1 MSDLIDFALRE
12 SYPNL
17 FATIKQSVD
26 AGDSVADIELA
37 VALLGYGDLIC
48 TAARHEAELLIKQR
62 DDAASQQSSVDG
74 GDPCQTCAQ
83 VDCLGTRCS
92 TNTFGG
98 S

>member
-12 SYPNL
+12 GYPNL
-17 FATIKQSVD
+17 FEHIKAMVD
-26 AGDSVADIELA
+26 HGSNGVDVELA

-74 GDPCQTCAQ
+74 GDPCQTCALS
-83 VDCLGTRCS
+83 DCLGTRC
-92 TNTFGG
+92 TNTLGR
-98 S
+98 